1 LEKNNLQAK
10 SKVHILIFISLDI
23 NQRFCIKWSI
33 ACSVCF
39 ICLFIT
45 VQETEEA
52 ELKQLRKSLKFK
64 AAPMPS
70 FYKDPPPP
78 KVELKKVTVL
88 TAALGELPPA
98 SLSSGLMALHIYRH
112 HFFFLAI

>member
-1 LEKNNLQAK
+1 
-10 SKVHILIFISLDI
+10 
-23 NQRFCIKWSI
+23 
-33 ACSVCF
+33 
-39 ICLFIT
+39 

-52 ELKQLRKSLKFK
+52 ELRQLRKSLKFK